1 MKRSSAIAAKCAT
14 SARSPVKQPTYPKS
28 QKSEGNPQRKSSETT
43 LCNSTAS
50 EIEGRLGTGAN
61 EAVFPWPPRELH
73 PNARVHWAT
82 KAKAA
87 KAYRWA
93 CFALS
98 KSAKL
103 EAPGWGKIN
112 LSIVFVPPDRRRR
125 DIDGMLSAIKS
136 GLDGLADALGV
147 DDHRFTLSLGVA
159 ERVGTG
165 GFVRVRVEMG
175 G

>member
-1 MKRSSAIAAKCAT
+1 
-14 SARSPVKQPTYPKS
+14 
-28 QKSEGNPQRKSSETT
+28 
-43 LCNSTAS
+43 
-50 EIEGRLGTGAN
+50 
-61 EAVFPWPPRELH
+61 
-73 PNARVHWAT
+73 HWAQ

-87 KAYRWA
+87 KSYRWA

-98 KSAKL
+98 KSANL

-147 DDHRFTLSLGVA
+147 DDHRFTLAMGVA
-159 ERVGTG
+159 EGVGTG
-165 GFVRVRVEMG
+165 GFVRVRVG
-175 G
+175 

>member
-1 MKRSSAIAAKCAT
+1 M
-14 SARSPVKQPTYPKS
+14 
-28 QKSEGNPQRKSSETT
+28 
-43 LCNSTAS
+43 
-50 EIEGRLGTGAN
+50 TGAN
-61 EAVFPWPPRELH
+61 EVVLPWPKRDLH
-73 PNARVHWAT
+73 PNARVHWAK

-87 KAYRWA
+87 KSYRWA

-103 EAPGWGKIN
+103 EAPVLGKIN

-147 DDHRFTLSLGVA
+147 DDHRFSLAIGVA
-159 ERVGTG
+159 ELVGNG
-165 GFVRVRVEMG
+165 GFVRVSVG
-175 G
+175 TGS